1 MMKSKKALS
10 LISSGIDSPVA
21 TWIMQQ
27 KGLEIIG
34 IHFSNEPSS
43 YSSPREKTIEICKHL
58 GIKRLYIL
66 KHVFLMQAELLR
78 LCEDKAR
85 CVLCKRMML
94 RFAEKIAE
102 KEGCSYL
109 VTGDNLGQVASQTL
123 DNITVVSAA
132 AKIPIL
138 RPLLCNDKQ
147 ETVDLA
153 KKIGT
158 YDISVESAACC
169 TAVPRMPLTKAV
181 LSRIEAE
188 EKKIDVDS
196 IVEKAVSRAKVLDL

>member
-1 MMKSKKALS
+1 MKGKRALS

-21 TWIMQQ
+21 AWTMQQ
-27 KGLEIIG
+27 KGLEVIG
-34 IHFSNEPSS
+34 IHFSNDPSS
-43 YSSPREKTIEICKHL
+43 YSSPREKTINMCRHL
-58 GIKRLYIL
+58 NIKRLYIV
-66 KHVFLMQAELLR
+66 KHVFLIRADLLR

-94 RFAEKIAE
+94 RFAEQIAE
-102 KEGCSYL
+102 KEGCDYL

-123 DNITVVSAA
+123 DNLAVVSAA
-132 AKIPIL
+132 VKIPIL

-158 YDISVESAACC
+158 YEISVEAASCC
-169 TAVPRMPLTKAV
+169 DALPRQPLTKAT
-181 LSRIEAE
+181 LSRIENE
-188 EKKIDVDS
+188 EKKIDVDR
-196 IVEKAVSRAKVLDL
+196 IVEEAVSKAEVLDL